1 MDRAIT
7 DRLKAAVP
15 DYFSEEVSHLSEH
28 AIEFQ
33 LPFLQTNA
41 GATSPSRIVPILSSF
56 SAMSLSDASVRA
68 AVDRFLA
75 ALKEATTDSGRRV
88 CVIAAGDLAHLGMRY
103 GDSAPPTD
111 FSFHRS
117 MQYDLEMLKFVE
129 ELKAEEFAGYIQKE
143 KDQGR
148 ISGFS
153 PIYSLLRLIQ
163 AEQGA
168 GAALRPRHYRSV
180 QLDGDLRRNGLLS
193 SRSCPPTRDAP

>member
-1 MDRAIT
+1 
-7 DRLKAAVP
+7 VP
-15 DYFSEEVSHLSEH
+15 DYFSEEVAHLSEH

-41 GATSPSRIVPILSSF
+41 GSATACCIVPILSSF
-56 SAMSLSDASVRA
+56 SAMSLTDPSVRA

-75 ALKEATTDSGRRV
+75 ALKEATADSGRTV

-129 ELKAEEFAGYIQKE
+129 ELKAEDFAGYIQKE
-143 KDQGR
+143 KDQRR

-163 AEQGA
+163 AEQGQV
-168 GAALRPRHYRSV
+168 LRYDRGITDQYNSTV
-180 QLDGDLRRNGLLS
+180 TYAS
-193 SRSCPPTRDAP
+193 MSFF